1 MAKNMLMNM
10 HDRNTFA
17 AYVKQRVKNLK
28 ELPPLPEIARQL
40 LYLRNTGGDV
50 QQLVNILSKDPSLSA
65 QVIRIARSPFYGYGD
80 RIKTVDQAVL
90 LVLGYD
96 KTLHI
101 SLGLAAG
108 KALRMSNSGPLG
120 RSKFWKKAL
129 VAATVAQKLAAA
141 MPAKSRPEVGV
152 CYLSGLLHNF
162 GLMLFAQL
170 YPKEF
175 DQLNTLFEQTP
186 GTDLRELEL
195 RCFGVSH
202 DFIGMWLMK
211 AWDMP
216 EEVIVAVSEHHFPDY
231 DGNHAIY
238 AKLTALASCY
248 TDRSEDD
255 HPELLSK
262 IAADIGLDPDKICQI
277 LNEVSEA
284 DEDINSMVDLLAA

>member
-1 MAKNMLMNM
+1 MNM
-10 HDRNTFA
+10 QERNTFA

-65 QVIRIARSPFYGYGD
+65 QIVRIARSPFYGYGE

-96 KTLHI
+96 KALHI

-108 KALRMSNSGPLG
+108 KALKMPDTGPLG

-129 VAATVAQKLAAA
+129 VAATVAQKLANA
-141 MPAKSRPEVGV
+141 MPARSRPEVGV
-152 CYLSGLLHNF
+152 CYLAGLLHNF

-186 GTDLRELEL
+186 GIDLRELEL

-238 AKLTALASCY
+238 AKVTALASCY
-248 TDRSEDD
+248 TDRAEDD
-255 HPELLSK
+255 HPGLLSE
-262 IAADIGLDPDKICQI
+262 IAADIGLDTDKIRQI

-284 DEDINSMVDLLAA
+284 DEEINSMVGLLAA